1 MSSVGVI
8 GLGSMGGAMAGRLLD
23 AGHEVHGTNRTVAKA
38 LPLIGRGLQW
48 HDTEREV
55 AGAVD
60 VVISMVTDDAALRE
74 IASGSDGIVAGL
86 SVGKVYVD
94 MSSVSPRVSVEVA
107 ELVRSVGAE
116 MLDAPVSGSV
126 PQAEQGTLAI
136 MVGGDEATFGRV
148 EPLLAQLGQSITRV
162 GDNRAGVLLKLA
174 INISLAVQTLAF
186 SEGLL
191 LAERG
196 GIDPRLAAQVMG
208 NSPIGSP
215 MLKTRAP
222 LLLDLPDHAWFTIRL
237 MGKDIGLAL
246 AEAQRLAVA
255 LPSATAAA
263 GILATAS
270 ELGYA
275 ERDIAGIHE
284 VLAKISGSTAVQ
296 GPGAGSQA

>member
-1 MSSVGVI
+1 
-8 GLGSMGGAMAGRLLD
+8 
-23 AGHEVHGTNRTVAKA
+23 
-38 LPLIGRGLQW
+38 
-48 HDTEREV
+48 
-55 AGAVD
+55 
-60 VVISMVTDDAALRE
+60 
-74 IASGSDGIVAGL
+74 
-86 SVGKVYVD
+86 
-94 MSSVSPRVSVEVA
+94 
-107 ELVRSVGAE
+107 
-116 MLDAPVSGSV
+116 
-126 PQAEQGTLAI
+126 

-148 EPLLAQLGQSITRV
+148 EPLLAQLGQSVTRV
-162 GDNRAGVLLKLA
+162 GDNGAGVLLKLA

-196 GIDPRLAAQVMG
+196 GIDARLAAQVMAS
-208 NSPIGSP
+208 SPIGSP

-246 AEAQRLAVA
+246 EQAQRLAVA